1 MFFQMQKYDILSLTA
16 MVTVRLVVGNIP
28 TPK

>member
-1 MFFQMQKYDILSLTA
+1 MFFQLQKNDILSLTTA
-16 MVTVRLVVGNIP
+16 VTVRLVVGNIP